1 MKSIKTNFK
10 HINEID
16 NYINLPTYAS
26 SSSSNNIKKTFY
38 QTNTT
43 NFTSAPKSKK
53 NSPNKNS
60 PKKLLDLIQLKKND
74 NKKISL
80 KKPLISISTPE
91 KEKPIGNYDSNKKEK
106 PRINCLMPTNI
117 NMFQHLI
124 TGSDFGIFENLNWA
138 LGLRNAG
145 RINRRNNELSKKKI
159 SVTSTF
165 NEPSFYN
172 EDLEKYKKSKKIS
185 YDTKIVK
192 LNPNYD
198 KIKHLLLGKKTGN
211 INYSQFNFSTCL
223 RDYNNI
229 KNKDDK
235 EKDKEIKINS
245 EREKNWKYL
254 PLPKIKCDN
263 YIVKCPCPVTEGGI
277 QNVKKLEK
285 IMPKNYEIKHGEAV
299 VGNDKIKT
307 KILVNNKNYTVCG
320 FGECLGDSKYDNKFG
335 DNNMFANKG
344 ILREASNNLSKFEL
358 GLRLYGSH
366 KNIKNINQIKLRK
379 KSK

>member
-1 MKSIKTNFK
+1 MKPIKTKFK

-16 NYINLPTYAS
+16 NNLNLATYAS
-26 SSSSNNIKKTFY
+26 TSSTNNYKKTFY

-53 NSPNKNS
+53 NSPNKKT
-60 PKKLLDLIQLKKND
+60 PKKLELFQLSKNE
-74 NKKISL
+74 NSKISL
-80 KKPLISISTPE
+80 KKPIISISTPQEE
-91 KEKPIGNYDSNKKEK
+91 KIKGNYDSNKRDK
-106 PRINCLMPTNI
+106 PIINALIPTNI

-138 LGLRNAG
+138 LGLRNG
-145 RINRRNNELSKKKI
+145 GKINRRNNELSRKKI
-159 SVTSTF
+159 NITSIF

-172 EDLEKYKKSKKIS
+172 EDLEKYKKSKKKS
-185 YDTKIVK
+185 YDQKIVR

-223 RDYNNI
+223 RDYNHN
-229 KNKDDK
+229 KNKDNKD
-235 EKDKEIKINS
+235 KDKEIIINS

-254 PLPKIKCDN
+254 PLPKIKGDN
-263 YIVKCPCPVTEGGI
+263 YIVKCLSPVTEGGI

-320 FGECLGDSKYDNKFG
+320 FGECLGDPKYDNKFG
-335 DNNMFANKG
+335 DNNMFANKR
-344 ILREASNNLSKFEL
+344 ILKEASNNLSKFEL

-366 KNIKNINQIKLRK
+366 KNIKNFNQINIRR

>member
-1 MKSIKTNFK
+1 MKSIKTKFK
-10 HINEID
+10 HINELD
-16 NYINLPTYAS
+16 NNLNLATYGS
-26 SSSSNNIKKTFY
+26 SSSTNNNKKVFY

-53 NSPNKNS
+53 NSPNKQS
-60 PKKLLDLIQLKKND
+60 PKKLLELIQLKKNS
-74 NKKISL
+74 NQKISL
-80 KKPLISISTPE
+80 KKPLISISTPQ
-91 KEKPIGNYDSNKKEK
+91 KEKHIEYYDSTKKDK
-106 PRINCLMPTNI
+106 PRKNSLMPTNI

-124 TGSDFGIFENLNWA
+124 TGSNFGIFENLNWA

-145 RINRRNNELSKKKI
+145 KINIRNNELSKKRI
-159 SVTSTF
+159 NITSTF

-172 EDLEKYKKSKKIS
+172 EDLEKYKKNKKKS
-185 YDTKIVK
+185 YDSKIVK

-211 INYSQFNFSTCL
+211 INHSQFNFSTCL
-223 RDYNNI
+223 RDYNNN
-229 KNKDDK
+229 KNKEDK

-245 EREKNWKYL
+245 ERERNWKYL
-254 PLPKIKCDN
+254 PLPKIKGDN
-263 YIVKCPCPVTEGGI
+263 YIVKCLGPVTEVGI

-320 FGECLGDSKYDNKFG
+320 FGEYLGDPKYDNKFG

>member
-16 NYINLPTYAS
+16 
-26 SSSSNNIKKTFY
+26 NNIKKTFY

-254 PLPKIKCDN
+254 PLPKIKGDN

-320 FGECLGDSKYDNKFG
+320 FGEYLGDPKYDNKFG